1 MFQEFPEEKVSE
13 ALEKAGLGELIRHRG
28 EGYLC
33 GEDGCNLSGGEKQR
47 ISIARC
53 FLKDASVLLADEA
66 TAALD
71 AETSSHIMSEI
82 LGMEQMTRIIVS
94 HKMNPGLLGQYDR
107 IIVMKNGKM
116 RETGTFEELM
126 EQKTYFYS
134 LYNVAN

>member
-1 MFQEFPEEKVSE
+1 
-13 ALEKAGLGELIRHRG
+13 
-28 EGYLC
+28 
-33 GEDGCNLSGGEKQR
+33 
-47 ISIARC
+47 
-53 FLKDASVLLADEA
+53 
-66 TAALD
+66 
-71 AETSSHIMSEI
+71 MSEI